1 MEVVELEKLWDKVL
15 GRYHRAVQS
24 LVAGILQESQYAV
37 EKLVHAISHMRTPE
51 SAKTAALA
59 VQQGC
64 SHHCCYELYII
75 VSLFC
80 SGFDGGMP
88 HCTV

>member
-64 SHHCCYELYII
+64 SWHCCYEI
-75 VSLFC
+75 VYYC
-80 SGFDGGMP
+80 
-88 HCTV
+88 